1 MTAVMVTGAR
11 DLADEEI
18 VALILNTLEPTRV
31 IVGDC
36 PTGADLHAR
45 LWCWAHS
52 MKPEVHKADWEA
64 ARRAGNARAAGPLRN
79 GQMVR
84 AAVSANAIVVAF
96 PRGGPGTQ
104 DCINQARAAGLVVEL
119 F

>member
-1 MTAVMVTGAR
+1 MTAAMVTGAR

-18 VALILNTLEPTRV
+18 VALMLNTLEPDRV

-45 LWCWAHS
+45 LWCYAHS
-52 MKPEVHKADWEA
+52 FVPEVCVADWKQH
-64 ARRAGNARAAGPLRN
+64 GRAAGPIRN
-79 GQMVR
+79 AELVRR
-84 AAVSANAIVVAF
+84 AAVAGAVVLAF
-96 PRGGPGTQ
+96 PRGGPGTA
-104 DCINQARAAGLVVEL
+104 DCIRQARAAGLEVLV